1 MTSFGNTPGMH
12 LQDLILDTKKTASK
26 EEKAEALKLLRV
38 VVKNL
43 SDPTKSQDAKYRQL
57 RLSNPKVQSKLLP
70 CPSAVEYMKAIGFTE
85 VQDEDDG
92 SKYLR
97 IAMDKEVNVNHM
109 QASLVELTN
118 AIAMVDPDAAAAR
131 SGPPSRKS
139 SFGADSVGGEEKKSP
154 EGIII
159 RRSDSAMSAASAGTG
174 SASTAGRMS
183 EKQRARQLMEKKRQK
198 EAEEAKEA
206 RKKTANLIKQ
216 DKYVREN
223 DENWTSKQSAACVK
237 EGSAINTFRDKFG
250 EG

>member
-1 MTSFGNTPGMH
+1 
-12 LQDLILDTKKTASK
+12 
-26 EEKAEALKLLRV
+26 
-38 VVKNL
+38 
-43 SDPTKSQDAKYRQL
+43 
-57 RLSNPKVQSKLLP
+57 
-70 CPSAVEYMKAIGFTE
+70 MKAIGFSE

-92 SKYLR
+92 GSTYLR

-139 SFGADSVGGEEKKSP
+139 SFGADSVGGEEKKTP

-159 RRSDSAMSAASAGTG
+159 RRSDSAMSAASTG
-174 SASTAGRMS
+174 SGTAGRMS

-198 EAEEAKEA
+198 EVEEAKEA
-206 RKKTANLIKQ
+206 RKKTSKLIKQ

>member
-1 MTSFGNTPGMH
+1 M
-12 LQDLILDTKKTASK
+12 
-26 EEKAEALKLLRV
+26 
-38 VVKNL
+38 VKNL
-43 SDPTKSQDAKYRQL
+43 ADPTRAQDSKYRQL
-57 RLSNPKVQSKLLP
+57 RLSNPKVEGKLSP
-70 CPSAVEYMKAIGFTE
+70 CPSAVDYMKAIGFVE
-85 VQDEDDG
+85 VQDENDG

-97 IAMDKEVNVNHM
+97 IATDKEVNVNHM

-118 AIAMVDPDAAAAR
+118 ALAMVDPDAAAAK

-139 SFGADSVGGEEKKSP
+139 SFGADGADSVGGEEKKTP

-159 RRSDSAMSAASAGTG
+159 RRSDSAMSAASA
-174 SASTAGRMS
+174 SSSTTGRMS
-183 EKQRARQLMEKKRQK
+183 EKQKARQLMEKKRQK

-206 RKKTANLIKQ
+206 RKKTSKLIKQ

-237 EGSAINTFRDKFG
+237 EGTAINTFRDKFG